1 MARTEVAS
9 KMYTNN
15 HGYTDGPL
23 SYLLGRSPANYFPPL
38 VLYPLGGGNRSRS
51 LRTNARV
58 TPRKSGAMGRPG
70 REHGR
75 ERKTRSVTQND
86 PREAEPSQAATATAV
101 TVSPGA
107 IAERER
113 EERRRRRRRR
123 RRQRRRACV
132 HTRRP

>member
-123 RRQRRRACV
+123 QRRRACV